1 MAGTARN
8 VIHSKRSL
16 ALQTRCAN
24 DILNEYNPE
33 IPDAGCLTQLEILKK
48 KYPRCV
54 PRTHVP
60 TFAYNCH
67 GLTFASRRTQI
78 WSSADIAHIIQE
90 DGYRKIEDK
99 DILAGD
105 VIVYQS
111 QDTGEIEHSGIVI
124 EKAKSLS
131 GPLILSKW
139 GVCHEVTPLLNLVI
153 KMNSPNTSIFE
164 GPMQM
169 AFQEKRRTR
178 IVEASLFRDPAV
190 STLKYFTPEMKL
202 ADGQLTLNKQPIP
215 STFNQMRSSTN
226 LER

>member
-178 IVEASLFRDPAV
+178 IVGVIQSIAV
-190 STLKYFTPEMKL
+190 PRPGRIDIEILHAGNEIGRWAIDVEQAANPP
-202 ADGQLTLNKQPIP
+202 G
-215 STFNQMRSSTN
+215 
-226 LER
+226 